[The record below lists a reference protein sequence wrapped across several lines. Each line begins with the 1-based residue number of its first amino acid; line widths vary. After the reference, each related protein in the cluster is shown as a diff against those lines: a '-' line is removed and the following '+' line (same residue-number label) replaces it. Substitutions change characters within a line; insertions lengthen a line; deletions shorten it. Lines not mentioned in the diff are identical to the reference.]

1 MTYLLFDPSDP
12 NYPYALFEERGVE
25 CFSYAW
31 FNPVAP
37 GIWERSQL
45 PANYSVERYLSNTP
59 WSIITTFQLLPSE
72 AELTSYFHDH
82 PELCI

>member
-1 MTYLLFDPSDP
+1 MTYLLLDPDDP
-12 NYPYALFEERGVE
+12 NLPYCLFEERGVE

-31 FNPVAP
+31 FPSTSPN
-37 GIWERSQL
+37 IWERSQL
-45 PANYSVERYLSNTP
+45 PSNYSVERYLSNTP
-59 WSIITTFQLLPSE
+59 WSIITTFQLLPSL